1 MGPTAE
7 QSRLTAAPQHGTPSW
22 IPTLLKETFLG
33 SGYVRGR
40 SLSLD
45 DRSGSMTAWKHAH
58 LCLFVLLGLID
69 LSKEGCE
76 DYFTMER
83 MKKYLNHTVY
93 LIETGELKDTL
104 ECTVE
109 RECIA
114 GHEPYCLWLD
124 HCYDR
129 RDVPKTETEKCK
141 GNPSVGISHYQ
152 FGCLVSH
159 YTLSEPVEGCKN
171 YERVCELHKE
181 RQPILSEET
190 KPSQRPPPPPT
201 TTKATLPETTTAA
214 PTTLPDTTRATTT
227 ATTAAAPTTLP
238 DTTRATTTTATTTA
252 TALSPTV
259 TQSAVSGNNANNS
272 KIVHEAGND
281 NTNTDP
287 LKIFLG
293 ISVIFNVIAVLGGL
307 YMRHRWTQDRKQW
320 GNMLVLESK
329 GYSTEAPLATEPRSE
344 TPPSSANREEE
355 NIHLMTPQDCQS
367 IVTHSANRD
376 SHCCAA
382 GEEKHL

>member
-1 MGPTAE
+1 
-7 QSRLTAAPQHGTPSW
+7 
-22 IPTLLKETFLG
+22 
-33 SGYVRGR
+33 
-40 SLSLD
+40 
-45 DRSGSMTAWKHAH
+45 MTAWKHAR
-58 LCLFVLLGLID
+58 LCLFVILSLIN

-76 DYFTMER
+76 DYFTVER
-83 MKKYLNHTVY
+83 MKKYLDHTVY

-109 RECIA
+109 RQCIA

-129 RDVPKTETEKCK
+129 KDVPKTETEKCK
-141 GNPSVGISHYQ
+141 GNPSVGISHYH
-152 FGCLVSH
+152 FGCLVSY

-181 RQPILSEET
+181 RQP
-190 KPSQRPPPPPT
+190 
-201 TTKATLPETTTAA
+201 
-214 PTTLPDTTRATTT
+214 
-227 ATTAAAPTTLP
+227 
-238 DTTRATTTTATTTA
+238 
-252 TALSPTV
+252 V
-259 TQSAVSGNNANNS
+259 TNNS

-307 YMRHRWTQDRKQW
+307 YMRRRWTQDSKQW
-320 GNMLVLESK
+320 GNMLVLESN
-329 GYSTEAPLATEPRSE
+329 GYPTEVPLATEPRSE
-344 TPPSSANREEE
+344 TPLSSANREEE
-355 NIHLMTPQDCQS
+355 NIHLMTPQNCQS
-367 IVTHSANRD
+367 IITHSADRD

>member
-1 MGPTAE
+1 MVNK
-7 QSRLTAAPQHGTPSW
+7 HGSTP
-22 IPTLLKETFLG
+22 
-33 SGYVRGR
+33 V

-45 DRSGSMTAWKHAH
+45 DRSGSMTAWKHAR
-58 LCLFVLLGLID
+58 LCLFVLLCLIN

-76 DYFTMER
+76 DYFTVER
-83 MKKYLNHTVY
+83 MKKYLDHTVY

-109 RECIA
+109 RECID

-129 RDVPKTETEKCK
+129 KDVPKTETEKCK
-141 GNPSVGISHYQ
+141 GNPSVGISHYH

-181 RQPILSEET
+181 RQPIISEET
-190 KPSQRPPPPPT
+190 KPSHRPPPPPPTTTTT
-201 TTKATLPETTTAA
+201 TTKATLPETTTTTTAA
-214 PTTLPDTTRATTT
+214 PT
-227 ATTAAAPTTLP
+227 TTLP
-238 DTTRATTTTATTTA
+238 DTTRATTTTATTTTAAAPTTTLPDTTRA
-252 TALSPTV
+252 TTTETTTTAAAPTV

-307 YMRHRWTQDRKQW
+307 YMRRRWTQDSKQW
-320 GNMLVLESK
+320 GNMLAFESK
-329 GYSTEAPLATEPRSE
+329 GYLTEAQPVTEPRSE

-367 IVTHSANRD
+367 IITHSADRD

-382 GEEKHL
+382 EEEKHL

>member
-1 MGPTAE
+1 
-7 QSRLTAAPQHGTPSW
+7 
-22 IPTLLKETFLG
+22 
-33 SGYVRGR
+33 
-40 SLSLD
+40 
-45 DRSGSMTAWKHAH
+45 MTAWKHAR
-58 LCLFVLLGLID
+58 LCLFVILSLIN

-76 DYFTMER
+76 DYFTVER
-83 MKKYLNHTVY
+83 MKKYLDHTVY

-109 RECIA
+109 RQCIA

-129 RDVPKTETEKCK
+129 KDVPKTETEKCK
-141 GNPSVGISHYQ
+141 GNPSVGISHYH
-152 FGCLVSH
+152 FGCLVSY

-181 RQPILSEET
+181 RQPVISEET
-190 KPSQRPPPPPT
+190 KPSQRPPPTTTTTT
-201 TTKATLPETTTAA
+201 TTKATLPETTTTAA

-227 ATTAAAPTTLP
+227 AAAPTTRLP
-238 DTTRATTTTATTTA
+238 DTTRATTTTATTTT

-259 TQSAVSGNNANNS
+259 TQSTVSGNNANNS

-307 YMRHRWTQDRKQW
+307 YMRRRWTQDSKQW
-320 GNMLVLESK
+320 GNMLVLESN
-329 GYSTEAPLATEPRSE
+329 GYPTEVPLATEPRSE
-344 TPPSSANREEE
+344 TPLSSANREEE
-355 NIHLMTPQDCQS
+355 NIHLMTPQNCQS
-367 IVTHSANRD
+367 IITHSADRD